1 MTTTLPFHPLAEL
14 FPLMEGA
21 EFNAL
26 VADIK
31 KNGLH
36 YPIFLYEGKILDGRN
51 RYRACLA
58 AGFEPAVRNGDS
70 WIGDPAG
77 FVISRNIHRR
87 HLAAKQRRELI
98 AKLLKAGPEKSDRQI
113 AEMEMV
119 KASPTT
125 VGTVRT
131 TMEAEGEV
139 SNLDTRTDAKGVKQ
153 PAKKPP
159 RKKEVR
165 HELEAKQAHIDEL
178 ETARE
183 HDKDLA
189 EQLRASEIKIAGL
202 ESEVGELKADRDRL
216 RERVAELEAALAAA
230 TGEVK
235 AEKPKRGRPK
245 GSKNKPKAMQ
255 AEAQP

>member
-1 MTTTLPFHPLAEL
+1 MTTTTLQFHQLADL

-21 EFNAL
+21 EFDAL

-58 AGFEPAVRNGDS
+58 AGFEPAVRNGDHH
-70 WIGDPAG
+70 IGDPAG

-87 HLAAKQRRELI
+87 HLTAKQRRELI
-98 AKLLKAGPEKSDRQI
+98 AKLLKATPEKSDRQI
-113 AEMEMV
+113 AEMV

-153 PAKKPP
+153 PA
-159 RKKEVR
+159 RKKKTHVDREI
-165 HELEAKQAHIDEL
+165 EAKQAHIDEL

-189 EQLRASEIKIAGL
+189 EQLRAAEIRIAGL
-202 ESEVGELKADRDRL
+202 ESEIDEVRAERDQL